1 MIQAYDETWQF
12 YIRQLTLT
20 SRRPFV
26 QPYPIIRSL
35 YDFLKST
42 GDTPVLDIGCG
53 ENNLKH
59 FFPNIDGM
67 DMTCEADIKSYVD
80 SQSFKDVP
88 KYKYGVA
95 VNVMNWPDGNT
106 IDSKIKLALSKCDK
120 VWFSMN
126 DLPSL
131 IMPIEEYKTKEAW
144 EKYGKVESFW
154 HGQDPETKKDIR
166 DYLENDLL
174 YSQMMKM
181 PHRDGVQATR
191 GLTQLQQD
199 VAEIYTNAVDHDA
212 YYGVVRVLI
221 SAEKD

>member
-1 MIQAYDETWQF
+1 
-12 YIRQLTLT
+12 
-20 SRRPFV
+20 
-26 QPYPIIRSL
+26 
-35 YDFLKST
+35 
-42 GDTPVLDIGCG
+42 
-53 ENNLKH
+53 
-59 FFPNIDGM
+59 
-67 DMTCEADIKSYVD
+67 
-80 SQSFKDVP
+80 
-88 KYKYGVA
+88 
-95 VNVMNWPDGNT
+95 
-106 IDSKIKLALSKCDK
+106 
-120 VWFSMN
+120 
-126 DLPSL
+126 
-131 IMPIEEYKTKEAW
+131 MPIEEYKTKEAW

-181 PHRDGVQATR
+181 PHRDGVQATM